1 VVVALVS
8 ADSHGDASPRHQR
21 AKEAAMTRTLFRLFI
36 LLVTAVVAAVVVPAT
51 AQAAPYCG
59 ITWGSTPE
67 TARAGDREMVHDVR
81 SGRHACFDRLV
92 IDLNGGNTRFGT
104 YDVRYVARVHE
115 DGSGRPVPVR
125 GAADLQ
131 IVVGAP
137 AYDQYGNPTYRPANR
152 KELVN
157 VSGYRTFRQVA
168 WAGSFEGQTTLALGV
183 RAKLPF
189 RVFVLPGVAA
199 SDQGPRM
206 VIDVA
211 HRW

>member
-1 VVVALVS
+1 MTRSFHRPILALVI
-8 ADSHGDASPRHQR
+8 
-21 AKEAAMTRTLFRLFI
+21 AA
-36 LLVTAVVAAVVVPAT
+36 VAAVMAPAT

-59 ITWGSTPE
+59 ISWGSTGKSAA
-67 TARAGDREMVHDVR
+67 TGDREMVHDVR

-92 IDLNGGNTRFGT
+92 IDLGGEDTRFAT
-104 YDVRYVARVHE
+104 YDVRYVAAVHQ

-131 IVVGAP
+131 VVVGAP
-137 AYDQYGNPTYRPANR
+137 AYDRYGNATYQPPSRT
-152 KELVN
+152 EVVD
-157 VSGYRTFRQVA
+157 VSGYTTFRQVA
-168 WAGSFEGQTTLALGV
+168 WAGSFEGRTTLALGV
-183 RAKLPF
+183 RARLPF

-199 SDQGPRM
+199 SGQGPRM